1 MNWICT
7 AMLPPLRGVRG
18 FGCPVIPQGNEHDQR
33 CAEQHR
39 CEQEAPAGAREHH
52 EQRVGA
58 CGRMQRARQL
68 HERDGGAD
76 REGEAPRV
84 HAERGEG
91 AEPDERAQHVA
102 TDETA
107 GLGERALRE
116 GEGDDAGGAEGRH
129 QQRDADEV
137 TEQAAQQDGEEA
149 ADAGNELEEQRG
161 KRTKMS
167 HHGGPLF
174 IVISLMVS

>member
-1 MNWICT
+1 MG
-7 AMLPPLRGVRG
+7 LS
-18 FGCPVIPQGNEHDQR
+18 CPVISVGNEYDQR

-39 CEQEAPAGAREHH
+39 GEQEAPACAREHH
-52 EQRVGA
+52 EERVGA
-58 CGRMQRARQL
+58 SWRMQRARQL

-102 TDETA
+102 ADEAA

-116 GEGDDAGGAEGRH
+116 REGDDAGGAEGRH
-129 QQRDADEV
+129 QQRGAGEV
-137 TEQAAQQDGEEA
+137 AE
-149 ADAGNELEEQRG
+149 
-161 KRTKMS
+161 
-167 HHGGPLF
+167 
-174 IVISLMVS
+174 